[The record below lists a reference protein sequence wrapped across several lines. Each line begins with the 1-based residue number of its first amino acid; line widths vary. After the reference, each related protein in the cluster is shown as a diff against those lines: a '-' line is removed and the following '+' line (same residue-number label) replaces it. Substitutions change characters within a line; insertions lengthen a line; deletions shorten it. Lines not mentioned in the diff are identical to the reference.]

1 MLECSQFLTCDRHKL
16 YGGTQ
21 LMTQTK
27 PLSVLLD
34 ELPGLLTWPIPHP
47 GMPVTGVSGD
57 SRQVAPGHLFVAR
70 SGHTFE
76 GHDFISDAILSG
88 ASVVVGERPSS
99 EVRAS
104 VPYLRVRDGQEALAW
119 LSAAWHDYPARHM
132 VMIGVTGTDGKTSTV
147 NLLYHILRA
156 AGLEVGMISTVNAVI
171 GDEVHDT
178 GLHVTTPPAPQV
190 QRYLAQM
197 VAAGTTHAVLETTS
211 HGLAQHRVDACEFD
225 VAVVTNITHEHL
237 DYHGDWEAY
246 FAAKARLFEGLRT
259 AYCKQD
265 PQNTNERLA
274 KLAVLNA
281 DDASFGRLQDI
292 DVERMLSYG
301 LADAQTS
308 TGRRADVSAHDIV
321 CTLFDPEDTLAPHA
335 SAGGT
340 GDAGDTGDATRFT
353 LRARLPSPQREDIL
367 VRTAL
372 IGTYN
377 VSNVL
382 AAATAALGLGITPQA
397 IQAGVRAL
405 EGVPGR
411 MERVSDTTHPFLAI
425 VDFAHTPNALRQAL
439 QTAQTLVK
447 DDGRVITVWGS
458 AGLRDREK
466 RRLMGTI
473 SAQWADLTIITAEDP
488 RTDSLET
495 IMAESAAACA
505 TAGLK
510 EKVDFWRV
518 ADRGQAIRFA
528 VEQAR
533 PGDVVIVCGKGHE
546 QSMCFGDT
554 EYPWDDRKALRRALR
569 GETLDTLPTAQTG
582 AYCY

>member
-1 MLECSQFLTCDRHKL
+1 
-16 YGGTQ
+16 
-21 LMTQTK
+21 
-27 PLSVLLD
+27 
-34 ELPGLLTWPIPHP
+34 
-47 GMPVTGVSGD
+47 VTGVSGD

-88 ASVVVGERPSS
+88 AAVVVGERP
-99 EVRAS
+99 AS
-104 VPYLRVRDGQEALAW
+104 AVHIPVPYLRVRDGQAALAW
-119 LSAAWHDYPARHM
+119 LSAAWHDHPARHM
-132 VMIGVTGTDGKTSTV
+132 VMIGVTGTDGKTTTV

-156 AGLEVGMISTVNAVI
+156 AGLKAGMISTVNAVI
-171 GDEVHDT
+171 GDETRDT

-211 HGLAQHRVDACEFD
+211 HGLAQHRVTACEFD

-237 DYHGDWEAY
+237 DYHGDWDAY

-259 AYCKQD
+259 AHRKQD
-265 PQNTNERLA
+265 PQHPDTHLP

-281 DDASFGRLQDI
+281 DDASFRRLQDI
-292 DVERMLSYG
+292 DVERTLSYAACG
-301 LADAQTS
+301 EQ
-308 TGRRADVSAHDIV
+308 ADVTAHDV
-321 CTLFDPEDTLAPHA
+321 VHAPGNTRLTLC
-335 SAGGT
+335 
-340 GDAGDTGDATRFT
+340 
-353 LRARLPSPQREDIL
+353 ARIMSRREDSIPL
-367 VRTAL
+367 TTAL

-382 AAATAALGLGITPQA
+382 AAATAALGLGIAPSA
-397 IQAGVRAL
+397 IQTGVRAL
-405 EGVPGR
+405 PGIPGR
-411 MERVSDTTHPFLAI
+411 MERISDTTHPFLAI

-466 RRLMGTI
+466 RRLMGTV
-473 SAQWADLTIITAEDP
+473 SAQLADLTVITAEDP
-488 RTDSLET
+488 RTESLET
-495 IMAESAAACA
+495 IMAESAAACVA
-505 TAGLK
+505 AGRK
-510 EKVDFWRV
+510 EGVAFWRV

-528 VEQAR
+528 TEMAR
-533 PGDVVIVCGKGHE
+533 PGDVVIICGKGHE

-554 EYPWDDRKALRRALR
+554 EYPWDDREALRRALR
-569 GETLDTLPTAQTG
+569 GETLDTLPTAQHP
-582 AYCY
+582 APASRRDS

>member
-1 MLECSQFLTCDRHKL
+1 
-16 YGGTQ
+16 
-21 LMTQTK
+21 MTQTK

-34 ELPGLLTWPIPHP
+34 ELPGLLTWPIPYP

-88 ASVVVGERPSS
+88 AAVVVGERPSS

-156 AGLEVGMISTVNAVI
+156 AGLEVGMVSTVNAVI
-171 GDEVHDT
+171 GDEIHDT

-259 AYCKQD
+259 AYWKQD
-265 PQNTNERLA
+265 PQDTSERLA

-308 TGRRADVSAHDIV
+308 TGHRADVTAHDMV
-321 CTLFDPEDTLAPHA
+321 CTP
-335 SAGGT
+335 
-340 GDAGDTGDATRFT
+340 DATHFT
-353 LRARLPSPQREDIL
+353 LRARLPSSQRADIL
-367 VRTAL
+367 VTTAL

-439 QTAQTLVK
+439 QTAQTLVR
-447 DDGRVITVWGS
+447 DGGRVITVWGS

-554 EYPWDDRKALRRALR
+554 EYPWDDREALRRALR

-582 AYCY
+582 ARCY